1 MLRKLLERKRQQMN
15 NQIIA
20 VYEDFTVLRR
30 DNVQLSKENIRIKE
44 ESNQKDEEIKKLRHQ
59 VEVNRFERR
68 VRGKNINK
76 QRTLKKIR
84 VSCQF

>member
-1 MLRKLLERKRQQMN
+1 MN